1 MKELTQHDDITSSL
15 VEAFK
20 TTDRKFL
27 KKFEVSTALLWL
39 CVFVV
44 VLCVFV
50 VVLCVFVVV
59 LCCVV
64 LCFFFCLFGWWGS
77 VNMMRGVPN
86 ALLTHV

>member
-44 VLCVFV
+44 VLC
-50 VVLCVFVVV
+50 
-59 LCCVV
+59 CVV
-64 LCFFFCLFGWWGS
+64 FFFLFGWLAGECKYDK
-77 VNMMRGVPN
+77 GC
-86 ALLTHV
+86 T

>member
-44 VLCVFV
+44 VLC
-50 VVLCVFVVV
+50 
-59 LCCVV
+59 CVV
-64 LCFFFCLFGWWGS
+64 FFFLFVWLAGEFKYDKGC
-77 VNMMRGVPN
+77 
-86 ALLTHV
+86 T